1 MASARNLVGLI
12 FIPASLSLMMACGT
26 PRPPL
31 PPSLELP
38 KPVTDLRGARKGDTV
53 SLVWTVPA
61 KTTDGTNLH
70 HLGPALVCRSLQV
83 AINRCDPVGT
93 LQPADLPSPQPV
105 QRKNPSQNKIAK
117 DKKPPTTLVEATF
130 NDNLPEML
138 EEKNPTG
145 FITYAIETQNSNLRS
160 AGLSNQIQIPL
171 APVLPPPTDLHAK
184 LTADGIVL
192 AWTGILP
199 ATQVPGLSYVYRVYR
214 RDKSSKTASI
224 AGELPVSIS
233 AQPQFLDS
241 GFQWQKT
248 YDYWIAVVTMAGQSD
263 KNLLLVEG
271 KNSPPQTVSANDTF
285 APAAPVGLQ
294 AVASGVGQK
303 PFVDLTWAPNTE
315 PDLAGYNV
323 YRREGNGDWNK
334 LNDQPLKTPTYRDS
348 TVLTPKTYSFSV
360 SAVDARGNESP
371 RSEEAAETLP

>member
-1 MASARNLVGLI
+1 MASARNLAGLI
-12 FIPASLSLMMACGT
+12 AIPASLSLMMACGT

-38 KPVTDLRGARKGDTV
+38 KPVTDLRGARQGDTV

-70 HLGPALVCRSLQV
+70 HLGPTLICRSLQV

-93 LQPADLPSPQPV
+93 LQPSDLPSPQPV
-105 QRKNPSQNKIAK
+105 QPKKASQNNTAK
-117 DKKPPTTLVEATF
+117 DKKNPTTLVEATF
-130 NDNLPEML
+130 NDNLPAVV
-138 EEKNPTG
+138 EEKDPLG
-145 FITYAIETQNSNLRS
+145 FITYAIETQNSNLHS

-171 APVLPPPTDLHAK
+171 APVLPPPTDLQAK
-184 LTADGIVL
+184 VTADGVL
-192 AWTGILP
+192 LTWTGILP
-199 ATQVPGLSYVYRVYR
+199 ATQVAGISYVYRIYR
-214 RDKSSKTASI
+214 REKSSKTPSI
-224 AGELPVSIS
+224 AGELPVSIA

-248 YDYWIAVVTMAGQSD
+248 YDFWIAVLTISGQYG
-263 KNLLLVEG
+263 KNVLQVEG
-271 KNSPPQTVSANDTF
+271 KNSLPQTVFANDTF
-285 APAAPVGLQ
+285 APAPPVGLQ

-323 YRREGNGDWNK
+323 YRRESNGSPNK
-334 LNDQPLKTPTYRDS
+334 LNDQPVQTPTYRDS
-348 TVLTPKTYSFSV
+348 AVVTPKTYSFSV

-371 RSEEAAETLP
+371 RSDEATETLP